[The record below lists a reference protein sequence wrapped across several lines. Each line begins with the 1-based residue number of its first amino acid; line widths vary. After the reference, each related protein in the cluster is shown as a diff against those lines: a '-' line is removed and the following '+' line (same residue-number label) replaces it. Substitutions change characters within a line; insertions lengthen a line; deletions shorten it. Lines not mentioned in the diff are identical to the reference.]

1 MKINQSLKQY
11 IEKNVFPEY
20 DKNEIGHGL
29 EHIKNVINK
38 SFKIVKENKLDVNQ
52 DIVYVVAAYHDIG
65 HHIDSKKHEI
75 ISAEIMSKD
84 ENLKEFFDDDEL
96 VVIKEAIEDHRASA
110 KRDPRSVYG
119 RIVSTADR
127 SGSVEECLERTYTYG
142 QKLLPGATDDELFE
156 NAFNSLTK
164 KFGKNGYAKH
174 YYKDVSYDN
183 FLRDIRKL
191 LQDKDKFKKTQREYI
206 ENLKAKHKI

>member
-11 IEKNVFPEY
+11 IEKNIFPEY
-20 DKNEIGHGL
+20 SKNEIGHGL

-38 SFKIVKENKLDVNQ
+38 SFKIVKDNKLDVNQ

-65 HHIDSKKHEI
+65 HHIDSKTHEI

-110 KRDPRSVYG
+110 KRSPRSVYG

-127 SGSVEECLERTYTYG
+127 SGSIEECLERTYAYG

-156 NAFNSLTK
+156 NAYNALTK
-164 KFGKNGYAKH
+164 KFGENGYAKH
-174 YYKDVSYDN
+174 YYKDSSYDN

-206 ENLKAKHKI
+206 ENLKAKHQI